1 MIGVLGAV
9 TTISGLTANGSV
21 PGFPAGSSA
30 SASQN
35 IVNSG
40 GSGFVGSALGLS
52 SLAGALVELVA
63 VVAMTALVGI
73 LIIAVVA
80 NRADPD
86 PTGRRP
92 QSVYF
97 FVVSF
102 VTITTAIAGSALIVG
117 AILWLTANHSSS
129 ANNGIDRL
137 LLVSILITL
146 VSLALLTLHIRRGL
160 LLARA
165 DNSSLSPSRRVG
177 QSYVSVVAFVSILVL
192 LVASIVS
199 IYLVFSIAAPGT
211 FGSFGGRGSAARI
224 LVESVYLAAVAVF
237 VIWRHSSLV
246 TPGLG
251 IFSNKVS
258 DPGALGAA
266 RIGEPPTTQ
275 LPG

>member
-9 TTISGLTANGSV
+9 TTTISGLVTNGSV
-21 PGFPAGSSA
+21 PGFSTGSST
-30 SASQN
+30 QILGN
-35 IVNSG
+35 G
-40 GSGFVGSALGLS
+40 GSGLTSSTLGLS
-52 SLAGALVELVA
+52 SLAGALIEIVA

-102 VTITTAIAGSALIVG
+102 VTITTAIAGSALIV
-117 AILWLTANHSSS
+117 AALLWLTARHSPS
-129 ANNGIDRL
+129 ANHGIDRL
-137 LLVSILITL
+137 LLVSALITL
-146 VSLALLTLHIRRGL
+146 VSLLLLTLHLRRGL
-160 LLARA
+160 ILARA

-199 IYLVFSIAAPGT
+199 IYLVFAIAAPAT
-211 FGSFGGRGSAARI
+211 FGSFGGRGSAGRV

-237 VIWRHSSLV
+237 MIWRHSSLV

-251 IFSNKVS
+251 IFSNKLNDLGSV
-258 DPGALGAA
+258 GAA
-266 RIGEPPTTQ
+266 RIGEPPAPQ
-275 LPG
+275 PPG

>member
-9 TTISGLTANGSV
+9 TTISGLMTSGSV
-21 PGFPAGSSA
+21 PGFSEGSSS

-35 IVNSG
+35 IGNSG
-40 GSGFVGSALGLS
+40 SGLVGSALGLS

-102 VTITTAIAGSALIVG
+102 VTITTAIVGSALIVA
-117 AILWLTANHSSS
+117 AILWLTVHHSSS
-129 ANNGIDRL
+129 ASDAIDRL
-137 LLVSILITL
+137 LLVSILVTL
-146 VSLALLTLHIRRGL
+146 VSLALLILHIRRGL
-160 LLARA
+160 ILARA
-165 DNSSLSPSRRVG
+165 DDSSLSPSRRVG

-192 LVASIVS
+192 LVSSIVS

-251 IFSNKVS
+251 IFSKK
-258 DPGALGAA
+258 LGDTA
-266 RIGEPPTTQ
+266 
-275 LPG
+275 

>member
-1 MIGVLGAV
+1 MN
-9 TTISGLTANGSV
+9 SSV
-21 PGFPAGSSA
+21 PGLSTGSSSSEGIA
-30 SASQN
+30 
-35 IVNSG
+35 NS
-40 GSGFVGSALGLS
+40 GSGFVGSTLGLS

-102 VTITTAIAGSALIVG
+102 VTIATAIAGSALVVA
-117 AILWLTANHSSS
+117 AILWLTAHHSSS
-129 ANNGIDRL
+129 ADNAIDRL

-146 VSLALLTLHIRRGL
+146 VSLLLLTLHLRRGL
-160 LLARA
+160 ILARA
-165 DNSSLSPSRRVG
+165 DSSSSSPSRRVG

-199 IYLVFSIAAPGT
+199 IYLIFSLAAPST

-224 LVESVYLAAVAVF
+224 LVESVYLAAVALF

-251 IFSNKVS
+251 IFSNKLGDSGPV
-258 DPGALGAA
+258 GAA

-275 LPG
+275 PPG